1 MKAVKFERYGDESV
15 LRFKDMP
22 RPQPK
27 SNEVL
32 VEIHSTTVT
41 PTDVSFRA
49 GNPCIVRLYLGL
61 FRPKIQVLGTEFS
74 GVVAGM
80 GDRVSGFEIG
90 DQVFGAPADGTGAH
104 AQYICLPAKGAIC
117 KIPENM
123 TLAEAAAICSGGLTA
138 LPFLRD
144 NGRIKKDDKV
154 LIIGASG
161 SIGSMAVQMAKHFG
175 AHVTGVCS
183 ARNVEMVC
191 ALGAD
196 RVIDYTVADF
206 ASEGTQYDIIFDT
219 VAKSS
224 FANARTALVPK
235 GVYLVTAPSFPTI
248 FHMLRGAVFGG
259 KRAVMAATGLRA
271 EVEQRADLEQLKQW
285 IEDGVLEVA
294 IDRRYPLAQ
303 IAEAHAFVATQRKR
317 GNVLVAMA

>member
-1 MKAVKFERYGDESV
+1 MKTVTFERYGEEDV
-15 LRFKDMP
+15 LGFKDMP
-22 RPQPK
+22 RPKPK
-27 SNEVL
+27 SNEIL
-32 VEIHSTTVT
+32 VEVRSTTVT

-61 FRPKIQVLGTEFS
+61 RRPKKQVLGTEFS
-74 GVVAGM
+74 GVIVGT
-80 GDRVSGFEIG
+80 GDGARGFEIG

-104 AQYICLPAKGAIC
+104 AQYICLPADGAVC

-144 NGRIKKDDKV
+144 NGQIKKGDKV

-183 ARNVEMVC
+183 ARNVALVG

-196 RVIDYTVADF
+196 RVIDYTHQDF
-206 ASEGTQYDIIFDT
+206 AIEGTQYDIIFDT

-224 FANARTALVPK
+224 FAKARAALTPK
-235 GVYLVTAPSFPTI
+235 GVYLVTAPSFATI
-248 FHMLRGAVFGG
+248 FQMLRGVVFGG
-259 KRAVMAATGLRA
+259 KRAVMAATGLRPEA
-271 EVEQRADLEQLKQW
+271 EQRADMEQIKQW
-285 IEDGVLEVA
+285 IENGVLTVL
-294 IDRRYPLAQ
+294 IDRSYPFGQ
-303 IAEAHAFVATQRKR
+303 IAEAHAFVATERKR
-317 GNVLVAMA
+317 GNVLIAMA